1 MNDKSKKL
9 SLFCVLSLVGMLCS
23 PVVFAHKISVF
34 AYVEDNNIFV
44 DGYFADG
51 KKAMKSKV
59 IVHGADDAVVYEGVT
74 NEEGTLAFPLPVTD
88 SSLRVVINA
97 GMGHQGQYIIPADE
111 VTGVVEEA
119 ITDTVTDVA
128 NVDNSVPLPTDHGQ
142 LELMVK
148 QAVSEAIKPLVREL
162 AASQEHTSFS
172 QMVGAI
178 GYIFGFMGLLA
189 YLTARKKDKEA
200 KEK

>member
-111 VTGVVEEA
+111 VTGVIEVMEDA
-119 ITDTVTDVA
+119 VTDVD
-128 NVDNSVPLPTDHGQ
+128 NVDDVVQLPVNHGQ

-189 YLTARKKDKEA
+189 YLTARKKDKES